1 MTPKVIISYDGTAN
15 DQDALVLGRLFGN
28 AGAELELAY
37 VRHSTEDD
45 PGRERAAQREAE
57 RLLESGAESLGRP
70 DAARHVVLSGSTG
83 TGLRRLA
90 ERVGADV
97 VVFGSEYRTAPG
109 HVAPGTSA
117 QRLLEGGPAAIA
129 LAPAGA
135 RTHDELEVETIG
147 AAAADGDHSVR
158 GTADALAES
167 VGARVVDGESA
178 DLIVVGS
185 RPDAPQGRVL
195 VSAANQYLIETAE
208 RPVLV
213 VPRGVAVP
221 FRVPA
226 GVA

>member
-1 MTPKVIISYDGTAN
+1 MTSKVIISYDGTAN
-15 DQDALVLGRLFGN
+15 DQDALVLGRLFGD

-37 VRHSTEDD
+37 VRHNTESD
-45 PGRERAAQREAE
+45 PARERAAQQEAE
-57 RLLESGAESLGRP
+57 RLLASGAESLGRS

-83 TGLRRLA
+83 DGLRRLA
-90 ERVGADV
+90 ERESAGV
-97 VVFGSEYRTAPG
+97 VVFGSEYRTTPG

-129 LAPAGA
+129 LAPAGV
-135 RTHDELEVETIG
+135 RRSDELEVGTVGVAADDGDPSVRATAEAL
-147 AAAADGDHSVR
+147 AAAC
-158 GTADALAES
+158 
-167 VGARVVDGESA
+167 GARVVASEDA
-178 DLIVVGS
+178 DLLVVGS

-195 VSAANQYLIETAE
+195 VTAATQYLIETAQ

-221 FRVPA
+221 FRAAV

>member
-15 DQDALVLGRLFGN
+15 DQDALVLGRLFGSV
-28 AGAELELAY
+28 GAELELAY
-37 VRHSTEDD
+37 VRHSAEAD
-45 PGRERAAQREAE
+45 PARERAAQQEAE
-57 RLLESGAESLGRP
+57 RLLASGAESLGHP

-83 TGLRRLA
+83 AGLRRLA

-97 VVFGSEYRTAPG
+97 VVFGSEYRTTPG

-117 QRLLEGGPAAIA
+117 QRLLEGGPTAIA

-135 RTHDELEVETIG
+135 RTRGELEVETIG
-147 AAAADGDHSVR
+147 VAAADGDHSVR
-158 GTADALAES
+158 ETAAALAQS
-167 VGARVVDGESA
+167 AGARVVDGESA

-195 VSAANQYLIETAE
+195 VSAANQYLIETSE

-221 FRVPA
+221 FRVPV